1 MRVIRI
7 VEGTSVDG
15 PGLRTAIYFAGCG
28 HHCEGCHN
36 PSTWDPAGGEEMSV
50 SDIMSR
56 VEEAGFNVT
65 LTGGDPLY
73 DTESMLPLAAELK
86 KRGYNVW
93 CYTGFTYEHVLGDS
107 RLRRILDFID
117 VLVDGP
123 FIAAQRDIKLRFR
136 GSANQRLIDVP
147 ASLSAGTVKLFDD
160 GND

>member
-15 PGLRTAIYFAGCG
+15 PGLRTAIYFAGCS
-28 HHCEGCHN
+28 HHCVGCHN

-73 DTESMLPLAAELK
+73 DAENTLPLASELK
-86 KRGYNVW
+86 RRGYNVW
-93 CYTGFTYEHVLGDS
+93 CYTGYTYEHILRDGN
-107 RLRRILDFID
+107 LRRLLDFID

-123 FIAAQRDIKLRFR
+123 FILARRDIKLRFR
-136 GSANQRLIDVP
+136 GSDNQRLIYLP
-147 ASLSAGTVKLFDD
+147 ASLPAGTVKIFDD